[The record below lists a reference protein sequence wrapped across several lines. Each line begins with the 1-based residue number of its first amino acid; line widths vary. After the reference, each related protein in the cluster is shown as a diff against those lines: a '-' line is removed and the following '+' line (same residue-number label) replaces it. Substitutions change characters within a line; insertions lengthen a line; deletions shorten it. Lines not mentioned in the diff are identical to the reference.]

1 MSAKWRTWG
10 DCALDGGGRPTSSA
24 RMASR
29 LLELFLSPPSTGE
42 KGAAH
47 CVHPLPDGEPL
58 DNQGTALDTMGDS

>member
-1 MSAKWRTWG
+1 
-10 DCALDGGGRPTSSA
+10 
-24 RMASR
+24 MASR